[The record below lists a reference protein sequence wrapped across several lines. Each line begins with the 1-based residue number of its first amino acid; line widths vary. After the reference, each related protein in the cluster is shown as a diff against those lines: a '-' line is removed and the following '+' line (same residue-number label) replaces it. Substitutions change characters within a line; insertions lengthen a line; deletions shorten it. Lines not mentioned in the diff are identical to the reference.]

1 MGWPEIAAVAVLL
14 GYALGVAVGI
24 HTGRAN

>member
-1 MGWPEIAAVAVLL
+1 MGWPEVAAVAVLV

-24 HTGRAN
+24 HTGRTS